1 MGCGGRGIGK
11 VCMSKSETP
20 STTDSMQTPLDP
32 KSITRPA
39 PELFTYYLII
49 AILTLPAVVI
59 VLPALWFRYI
69 TLRYTFDEEGVSMRW
84 GIFFQRETVLTY
96 RRIQDIHVTRDLLQ
110 RWLGLATVS
119 IQTAAGSAMPEMKL
133 EGILQAE
140 PLRDFLYERMRGARG
155 EPAMSDA
162 ITPSSVTVNTASTV
176 GSTQDESTQLLTEI
190 RDNLQKLLQQRGAS

>member
-1 MGCGGRGIGK
+1 
-11 VCMSKSETP
+11 MSKSEST
-20 STTDSMQTPLDP
+20 STTASLQTPLDP
-32 KSITRPA
+32 KTITRPA

-49 AILTLPAVVI
+49 AILTLPAVII

-155 EPAMSDA
+155 VPALSDA
-162 ITPSSVTVNTASTV
+162 NTSSSVAVHAASTV
-176 GSTQDESTQLLTEI
+176 GSSQEDSAQLLTEI

>member
-1 MGCGGRGIGK
+1 
-11 VCMSKSETP
+11 MSKSEST
-20 STTDSMQTPLDP
+20 STTASLQTPLDP

-49 AILTLPAVVI
+49 AILTLPAVII

-155 EPAMSDA
+155 VPALSDA
-162 ITPSSVTVNTASTV
+162 NTSSSVAVHAASTV
-176 GSTQDESTQLLTEI
+176 GSSQEDSAQLLTEI